1 MINHLRNMNVLDG
14 IDLKIVHYF
23 PHQFHLRLYIFLAV

>member
-1 MINHLRNMNVLDG
+1 MINHPRNMHVLDK

-23 PHQFHLRLYIFLAV
+23 PHQFYPWLFMFLGV

>member
-1 MINHLRNMNVLDG
+1 MANYLRNMNILAR

-23 PHQFHLRLYIFLAV
+23 PHQFHLRLSIFLDI